1 MAVEFT
7 VAEKLKQIYDLQTID
22 SKIDEI
28 EVLKGELPIEVSD
41 LEDEIA
47 GLSTRVSRLESQVH
61 EMEREASQF
70 HAQIKEAETLM
81 TRYNAQLDNV
91 KNNRE
96 YEALMKELEMQRLDI
111 KLFERKIQTIGKDL
125 ENKQETLN
133 GTQARMDAKNEELK
147 TKRVELE
154 QIIQKTEKEEEKLRK
169 QSEKARKHIEERLI
183 RAYDKIRSTYRN
195 GLAVVTV
202 SRNACGGCFNMI
214 PPQMQLEIAM
224 RKKIMACEHCG
235 RILIDDFIADPE
247 LREAEKAKA

>member
-1 MAVEFT
+1 MAVEST
-7 VAEKLKQIYDLQTID
+7 VAEKLKQLYDLQTID

-70 HAQIKEAETLM
+70 QAQIKEAETLM
-81 TRYNAQLDNV
+81 VRYNAQLDNV

-125 ENKQETLN
+125 ENKQETLKA
-133 GTQARMDAKNEELK
+133 TQGRMDAKNEELK

-169 QSEKARKHIEERLI
+169 QSEKARKHIEDRLI
-183 RAYDKIRSTYRN
+183 RAYDKIRETYRN

-202 SRNACGGCFNMI
+202 SRNSCGGCFNMI